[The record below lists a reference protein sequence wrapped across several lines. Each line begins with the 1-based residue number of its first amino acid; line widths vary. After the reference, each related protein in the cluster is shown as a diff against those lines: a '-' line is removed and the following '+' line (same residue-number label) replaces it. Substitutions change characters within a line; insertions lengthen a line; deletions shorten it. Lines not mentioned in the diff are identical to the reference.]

1 MAATNKNKQN
11 DTKNNFHK
19 NLQNK
24 NNYSV
29 QHDNFVLLTPLINK
43 MIKIKIIDI
52 KKQVKR
58 MGHSKETAVTPT
70 KY

>member
-1 MAATNKNKQN
+1 
-11 DTKNNFHK
+11 
-19 NLQNK
+19 
-24 NNYSV
+24 
-29 QHDNFVLLTPLINK
+29 